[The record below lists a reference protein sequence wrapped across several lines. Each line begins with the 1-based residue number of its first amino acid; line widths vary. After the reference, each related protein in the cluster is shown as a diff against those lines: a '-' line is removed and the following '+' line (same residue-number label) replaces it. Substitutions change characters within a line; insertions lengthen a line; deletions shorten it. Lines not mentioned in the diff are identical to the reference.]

1 MKLIIRSLLLIF
13 AVAAISSCKGPKGE
27 KAGVAEKKDVNADI
41 TQSEVYVVD
50 TDASVI
56 HWEGSKP
63 TGEHHG
69 TVQLKTGELQITE
82 NEITG
87 GSFIIDLNSIVNEDI
102 EDPEMNAK
110 LVGHLKSPD
119 FFHVDSFPVAE
130 FEITSV
136 VPQDQDPDFSHSIS
150 GNLTMKDIT
159 KNITFKANVEM
170 NEGQLKATSNNFI
183 IDRTVWNV
191 TYGSKKVFDNLQ
203 DNFIHDEMGLKIE
216 LIANK

>member
-1 MKLIIRSLLLIF
+1 MKLFIRSLLLIF
-13 AVAAISSCKGPKGE
+13 AVAAISSCKGPQGD
-27 KAGVAEKKDVNADI
+27 KAETADKKDVDSDV
-41 TQSEVYVVD
+41 TQSEVYIVD

-56 HWEGSKP
+56 HWKGSKP

-69 TVQLKTGELQITE
+69 TVQLKTGELQITDKS
-82 NEITG
+82 ITG
-87 GSFIIDLNSIVNEDI
+87 GSFIIDLSSIVNEDI

-136 VPQDQDPDFSHSIS
+136 VPQEQDPDYTHSVS

-159 KNITFKANVEM
+159 KNITFKANVEIT
-170 NEGQLKATSNNFI
+170 EGQIKATTNDFI

-191 TYGSKKVFDNLQ
+191 NYGSKKVFDNLK